1 MFEWYLLLLWTF
13 VTVLPRKRCLDGL
26 HLGCCFITSKN
37 VQSVKSSST
46 VIPKNFAPL
55 GDYWNFLLEQKPT
68 IYNDGTGES
77 GDDDVA
83 GNIIFFQIV
92 N

>member
-1 MFEWYLLLLWTF
+1 
-13 VTVLPRKRCLDGL
+13 
-26 HLGCCFITSKN
+26 
-37 VQSVKSSST
+37 

-55 GDYWNFLLEQKPT
+55 GDYRNFLLEQKPT

-83 GNIIFFQIV
+83 GNIIFFRLLTKNINTHMCMCVTIITYIQIIWLF
-92 N
+92 